1 MYLST
6 PQNRD
11 KTGRFLPGQS
21 GNPGGRPVGLSGLIR
36 ESTNDG
42 AELVEFMLKV
52 FRGELDDSVRT
63 RADAATWLADRAF
76 GKPAQTA
83 NIGGDC
89 ERCASF
95 DAEVPDPVEQLEE
108 KLSSMRERMFP
119 DLPPDQCAC
128 DPCYQAYKDSLVE
141 NSNSSTKSPD
151 CVLIPIRSHLI

>member
-1 MYLST
+1 MGSIAGDCCLGCVS
-6 PQNRD
+6 D
-11 KTGRFLPGQS
+11 F
-21 GNPGGRPVGLSGLIR
+21 R
-36 ESTNDG
+36 EWHSNQIPEIKRQVDAIDSRISS
-42 AELVEFMLKV
+42 AE
-52 FRGELDDSVRT
+52 RG
-63 RADAATWLADRAF
+63 F

-151 CVLIPIRSHLI
+151 CVLTPIRSHLI